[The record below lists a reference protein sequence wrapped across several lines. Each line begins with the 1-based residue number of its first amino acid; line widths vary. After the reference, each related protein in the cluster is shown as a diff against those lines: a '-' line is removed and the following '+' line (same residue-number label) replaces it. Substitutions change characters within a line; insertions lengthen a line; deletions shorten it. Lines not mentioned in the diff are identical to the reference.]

1 MSIKHKIISITSVI
15 FIMLFMVFLKVY
27 LGSMSELKKAEIAF
41 EKTEYEEAITHY
53 ERSIHWYTPWNRYVK
68 KSIEKLWI
76 IGNEAEDTGND
87 ELALHSY
94 RSLRSSLYAV
104 RSFYTPYPE
113 WIERC
118 DDKISSLMA
127 KKEPYSE
134 RDKKKTFEE
143 RKADSLKVLKRD
155 YAPDVFWS
163 IFLEIGFLGW
173 IGCAIGFIF
182 RVFTGE
188 KGFNGRRALLWGGLI
203 VVFYAMWILGMMRA

>member
-1 MSIKHKIISITSVI
+1 MSTKHKIISITSVV
-15 FIMLFMVFLKVY
+15 FIMLLMVFCKVY
-27 LGSMSELKKAEIAF
+27 IGSMSELKKAEIAF
-41 EKTEYEEAITHY
+41 EKSEYEEAITHY

-68 KSIEKLWI
+68 KSIKKLWI

-143 RKADSLKVLKRD
+143 RKADSLKILKRD